1 MENLI
6 NKIKGGIIVSC
17 QALEDEPLFGDGVMA
32 KMAKAAMLGGAVA
45 IRSNSY
51 RDIVQIKEVVNLP
64 IIGIIK
70 KQYGDCEVYITPTM
84 AEISTVVEAGADI
97 VAIDCTNRK
106 RPDGKK
112 LSNLIKEVR
121 EKHPSILIMAD
132 ISNIEE
138 GLYAEEL
145 GVDFISTTLSGY
157 TNYSAKIEGPDF
169 ELVEALAVKVKVPL
183 ISEGRISTPEEA
195 KKCLELGA
203 TAVVVGAAIT
213 RPLQITERFI
223 KGIK

>member
-17 QALEDEPLFGDGVMA
+17 QALEDEPLFGDGIMA

-45 IRSNSY
+45 IRANSY

-64 IIGIIK
+64 IIGIVK
-70 KQYGDCEVYITPTM
+70 KQYGDCDVYITPTM
-84 AEISTVVEAGADI
+84 AEVKEVVEAGADI
-97 VAIDCTNRK
+97 VAIDCTNRE
-106 RPDGKK
+106 RPDGRK
-112 LSNLIKEVR
+112 LSELIKEVR
-121 EKHPSILIMAD
+121 EKHPNILIMAD
-132 ISNIEE
+132 ISNVEE

-157 TNYSAKIEGPDF
+157 TNYSPKIEGPDL
-169 ELVEALAVKVKVPL
+169 ELVKELAEKVKVAVV
-183 ISEGRISTPEEA
+183 SEGRISTPEEA

-213 RPLQITERFI
+213 RPLQITKRFI
-223 KGIK
+223 EGIK

>member
-45 IRSNSY
+45 IRANSY

-84 AEISTVVEAGADI
+84 AEVSKIVEAGSDI
-97 VAIDCTNRK
+97 VAIDCTKRE

-112 LSNLIKEVR
+112 LSELIKEVR

-157 TNYSAKIEGPDF
+157 TDYSAKIEGPDF
-169 ELVEALAVKVKVPL
+169 ELVKALAAKVKLPL